1 MKSSVH
7 PSRGSSLLN
16 IGWVRFTLVPLVFL
30 TYQATVNAS
39 TFRTRLSDGTFAVV
53 SESQELY
60 LEAFPSKGE
69 GWLRFSKRLCGSSS
83 QASTLAK
90 LNGGSSKV
98 ISGVRYRVPY
108 PLLSPQYQLQVARE
122 LFTLDRPV
130 ADGWEHRVARP
141 GKLGSE
147 SLWRVARWFTG
158 RGENYAAIRQY
169 NQLADDHL
177 EPGDTLVIPAGLLLP
192 AFRSVIPRSSPY
204 HLEYKHDTASGDYA
218 EYKLQAGEALYSS
231 VVVRFTGRL
240 YADDVNELA
249 TEIAELSDIDDVTD
263 IPVGFAVRIPFDR
276 LLPEFLP
283 FGDIRRKEYEDG
295 LIASGRFSNQVK
307 AARLDGVTII
317 LDAGHGG
324 TDVGASVAGTWES
337 VYVYDI
343 MERVKRLLARTTA
356 ASVYATT
363 RDGGKSHQ
371 SDRDKLPNSK
381 RHEVLTTPT
390 YPIKDSTVGV
400 HLRWYLANS
409 VFRRVSQNGT
419 DPAKVI
425 FLSIHADS
433 LHKSLRGA
441 MAYIPDAGL
450 RGGSFGKSGAVYASR
465 KEYQDGPLVNFS
477 KRDLVKSEG
486 LSRDFA
492 QHMINSFND
501 HDLAVH
507 PFKPIR
513 GKITRSRR
521 AWVPA
526 VLRYNAIPA
535 AILLEVCNLAN
546 SEDRGLLETRDFRDR
561 VAETIVV
568 GILRYYGD
576 SIPDD
581 PEFRVANSAR

>member
-1 MKSSVH
+1 MRWLRTTVVLTIWVVH
-7 PSRGSSLLN
+7 PECMTAADFRASL
-16 IGWVRFTLVPLVFL
+16 
-30 TYQATVNAS
+30 A
-39 TFRTRLSDGTFAVV
+39 DGTFAVV
-53 SESQELY
+53 TESNELY
-60 LEAFPSKGE
+60 LEAYPRKGE
-69 GWLRFSKRLCGSSS
+69 GWLRFAERLCGSSRP
-83 QASTLAK
+83 AAALAK
-90 LNGGSSKV
+90 LNGGSAKV
-98 ISGVRYRVPY
+98 LSGVRYRVPY
-108 PLLSPQYQLQVARE
+108 ALLSPKYQLQVARK
-122 LFTLDRPV
+122 LFAFDRPV
-130 ADGWEHRVARP
+130 HGGWEHRVAQA
-141 GKLGSE
+141 GEMGSE

-158 RGENYAAIRQY
+158 KGENYAAIRQH

-177 EPGDTLVIPAGLLLP
+177 EPGDTLVIPTALLLP
-192 AFRSVIPRSSPY
+192 AFHAVIPPSSPY
-204 HLEYKHDTASGDYA
+204 HLEYKRDDENRAYA
-218 EYKLQAGEALYSS
+218 EYKLQTGEALYSS
-231 VVVRFTGRL
+231 VVVRFTGL
-240 YADDVNELA
+240 IYADDVNALA
-249 TEIAELSDIDDVTD
+249 AEVADLSEIDDVTN
-263 IPVGFAVRIPFDR
+263 IPVGFAVRIPLDR

-283 FGDIRRKEYEDG
+283 FGDARRKEYEEG
-295 LIASGRFSNQVK
+295 LLASGQFSNQVK

-324 TDVGASVAGTWES
+324 TDVGASVDGIWES

-343 MERVKRLLARTTA
+343 MERVKRLLRHTTS

-363 RDGGKSHQ
+363 RDGSGVHLGDQ
-371 SDRDKLPNSK
+371 DKLPNSR

-409 VFRRVSQNGT
+409 LFRQASRQGT

-450 RGGSFGKSGAVYASR
+450 RSGSFGKSGAVYSSR
-465 KEYQDGPLVNFS
+465 KEYQDGPRVNFS
-477 KRDLVKSEG
+477 KRDLIKSEG
-486 LSRDFA
+486 LSRDLA
-492 QHMINSFND
+492 RHLLSSFDD
-501 HDLAVH
+501 HELAVH

-513 GKITRSRR
+513 EKVIRGRR

-526 VLRYNAIPA
+526 VLRYNSVPA

-546 SEDRGLLETRDFRDR
+546 TEDRGLLETRDFRDR

-568 GILRYYGD
+568 GILRYYDD

-581 PEFRVANSAR
+581 PEFRIASAGG